1 MRSPCGRFHLLPS
14 ITGLRST
21 KLDSILSLLNL
32 LYNYLSDILIFIC
45 SDKLHYVNLGVFSQ
59 DGARRCIIKVLRGFW
74 AVFQAGAR
82 NSPPAG
88 RFWVLSGSFGGAPVG
103 GYASIWHRTHDAV
116 ENVFVGASCGKG
128 KDERKGEQTMV
139 RVIGRL
145 ALCALLLS
153 SLGMAAAEEDMS
165 LEEVRRLAEQE
176 EAAIQSYLGLVFQS
190 LESHKRYPRVA
201 ELSGLSGR
209 VVLRFTVRWDGEVLN
224 PEAIELT
231 GHDSFREA
239 ALQALTRVGQLP
251 RFPDEIRRR
260 ELLVEVPIGYRIEAK
275 SSPGMAVAEDEL
287 LTQLRHLAEQ
297 GDAQAQNEL
306 GTRYDGGNGVLQDF
320 AEAVKWYR
328 RAAEQ
333 GHAWG
338 QSNLGSV
345 YAYGR
350 GVPQDSVEAVKW
362 YRMATEQGYALAQN
376 NLGWMYLNGDGM
388 PQDDVEAYAWF
399 NVAAAQGIE
408 LAKENR
414 EYVAKLMSSE
424 KLGRAQELSR
434 EYWEK
439 YVLPFRN

>member
-1 MRSPCGRFHLLPS
+1 
-14 ITGLRST
+14 
-21 KLDSILSLLNL
+21 
-32 LYNYLSDILIFIC
+32 
-45 SDKLHYVNLGVFSQ
+45 
-59 DGARRCIIKVLRGFW
+59 
-74 AVFQAGAR
+74 
-82 NSPPAG
+82 
-88 RFWVLSGSFGGAPVG
+88 
-103 GYASIWHRTHDAV
+103 
-116 ENVFVGASCGKG
+116 
-128 KDERKGEQTMV
+128 MV

-176 EAAIQSYLGLVFQS
+176 EAAIQSYLDLVFQS

-350 GVPQDSVEAVKW
+350 GVPQDDAEAVKWFRRAAEQRLAEAQYNLGVMYAHGRGVPQNNVEAVKW
-362 YRMATEQGYALAQN
+362 YREAAEQRYVEAQYNLGVMYANGDGVPQDFAKAVKWYREAAEQRYAEAQYNLGAMYAYGRGVPQNDAEAVKWYSRAAEQGHAEAQYS
-376 NLGWMYLNGDGM
+376 LGWMYLNGDGI